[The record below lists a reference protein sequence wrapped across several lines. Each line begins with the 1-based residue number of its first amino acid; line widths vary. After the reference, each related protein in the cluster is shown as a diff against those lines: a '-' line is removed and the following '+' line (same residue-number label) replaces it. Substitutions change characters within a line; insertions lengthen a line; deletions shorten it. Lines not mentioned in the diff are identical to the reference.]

1 MQIVGDHRNCEQD
14 AARSIKR
21 ICVGQPTT
29 RRRFITHDLEKC
41 REDAGQGADAIGHG
55 GHHFGERDPGSCMA
69 CFDVTPGR
77 RLVPRFS
84 VGLLVDA

>member
-1 MQIVGDHRNCEQD
+1 MIW
-14 AARSIKR
+14 
-21 ICVGQPTT
+21 
-29 RRRFITHDLEKC
+29 RRC
-41 REDAGQGADAIGHG
+41 REDACQGADVIGHG